1 MDVKV
6 RLQEILDR
14 QGPSKAGLE
23 EGVRVTADVIA
34 EALKVKPDEVAILLL
49 TSSRQTLKF
58 VWPPA
63 LSKSLSAFP
72 ATHKYAFAS
81 TILST
86 LKGKVDNKI
95 AESKHLRFFENVKGM
110 ETSGVPIQKMV
121 ALPIMDGATPIGVVE
136 VSRKGRTL
144 QETGPNFTPQD
155 AQALVGVCK
164 SAAPYLSKLVPEP
177 FL

>member
-14 QGPSKAGLE
+14 EGRSKSGVE
-23 EGVRVTADVIA
+23 EGARAMADAIA

-49 TSSRQTLKF
+49 TSSRNTLKF

-81 TILST
+81 AILST

-110 ETSGVPIQKMV
+110 ESSGVPIQKMV
-121 ALPIMDGATPIGVVE
+121 ALPIMDGPTPIGVVE
-136 VSRKGRTL
+136 VSRKGRTV
-144 QETGPNFTPQD
+144 QEAGPNFTPQD

-164 SAAPYLSKLVPEP
+164 SAAPFLSKLVPEP
-177 FL
+177 YL